1 MEASMTGRKF
11 SQLGTLTALTA
22 LLASAPLMAGKNNTL
37 VFSME
42 AEIPALDPQKSNAA
56 PSFTVG
62 NALFECLV
70 RIVDGKVTPG
80 AAKSWDIAKDGKTL
94 TFHLRDAKWSDG
106 KPVTAQDF
114 EYGIKRLLDPKTA
127 AEYAFAAYYITGA
140 EAYNLGKN
148 PSADSVGVKAL
159 DTKTLTVQLNNA
171 TPYFL
176 GYLGS
181 YCFAPV
187 RKDIIEKYGATYATA
202 ADKAVYNGP
211 FVLKEWKNEQRKLM
225 VKNPDYWNPSA
236 IKLNGVEILQISDTA
251 TALSMFENGELDF
264 VEVPSNLYK
273 QYEQKGLAKPFYNGA
288 DDWMKV
294 NVAPNAAKP
303 WLANPDFRKAVAWAI
318 DRESYCAI
326 STKGLYTPNLRF
338 VLPIVQGVNKKYG
351 EEYPIEFYSPKGDA
365 AKAKDFLKKA
375 MADLKIDS
383 PSKISIEYLI
393 QDNDECRLMAETLQQ
408 QIEKNLGITVKIKL
422 VPRKQRAQLEQQHQY
437 DMVYSG
443 WMPDYDDPMSYMEIW
458 LGDSSQNNSG
468 YASPGFDKLI
478 KAALVEKDAK
488 KRMGMIAQAEKTILN
503 DSPLIPLQLR
513 RKAILTSPSLKNLST
528 PLIGAQYDFVYA
540 SLKP

>member
-1 MEASMTGRKF
+1 MMGRKV
-11 SQLGTLTALTA
+11 SQLGILTALATLLTA
-22 LLASAPLMAGKNNTL
+22 TPLLAGKNNTL

-62 NALFECLV
+62 NALFEGLV
-70 RIVDGKVTPG
+70 RNVDGKVTPG
-80 AAKSWDIAKDGKTL
+80 AANKWEISPDGKTL
-94 TFHLRDAKWSDG
+94 TFHLRDSKWSDG

-114 EYGIKRLLDPKTA
+114 ENGIKRLLDPKTA

-148 PSADSVGVKAL
+148 PSADSVGVKAV
-159 DTKTLTVQLNNA
+159 DAKTLTVKLNNA

-176 GYLGS
+176 GYLAF
-181 YCFAPV
+181 YCFAPA
-187 RKDIIEKYGATYATA
+187 RKDIIEKYGATYATS

-211 FVLKEWKNEQRKLM
+211 FILKEWKNEQRKLM
-225 VKNPDYWNPSA
+225 VKNPQYWNTSA
-236 IKLNGVEILQISDTA
+236 IKLNAVEILQISDTA
-251 TALSMFENGELDF
+251 TALSMYENGDLDF

-294 NVAPNAAKP
+294 NVAPNPAKP
-303 WLANPDFRKAVAWAI
+303 WLANANFRKAVSWAI
-318 DRESYCAI
+318 DRDSYCAI
-326 STKGLYTPNLRF
+326 STKGLYTPNSRF
-338 VLPIVQGVNKKYG
+338 VLPIVQGVSKKYG
-351 EEYPIEFYSPKGDA
+351 EEYPLQFYTPKGDA

-375 MADLKIDS
+375 MTELKIDA
-383 PSKISIEYLI
+383 PSRITIEYLI

-422 VPRKQRAQLEQQHQY
+422 VPRKQRGQMEQQHEY

-468 YASPGFDKLI
+468 YASPEYDKLI

-488 KRMGMIAQAEKTILN
+488 KRMGMIAQAEKIILN
-503 DSPLIPLQLR
+503 DAPLIPLQLR

>member
-1 MEASMTGRKF
+1 MIGRMVSNF
-11 SQLGTLTALTA
+11 GVLTALTA
-22 LLASAPLMAGKNNTL
+22 MLAASPLMAGKNNTL

-42 AEIPALDPQKSNAA
+42 AEIPALDPQKANAA

-62 NALFECLV
+62 NGLFECLV
-70 RIVDGKVTPG
+70 RTVDGKVTPG
-80 AAKSWDIAKDGKTL
+80 AAKSWDVSKDGKTL

-106 KPVTAQDF
+106 KAVTAQDF
-114 EYGIKRLLDPKTA
+114 EYAIKRLLDPKTA
-127 AEYAFAAYYITGA
+127 AEYAFAAYYISGA
-140 EAYNLGKN
+140 EQYNLGKN
-148 PSADSVGVKAL
+148 ASADSVGVKAV
-159 DTKTLTVQLNNA
+159 DAKTLTVKLNNP

-176 GYLGS
+176 GYLGA
-181 YCFAPV
+181 YCFAPA
-187 RKDIIEKYGATYATA
+187 RKDIVEKFGNSYATA

-211 FVLKEWKNEQRKLM
+211 FILKEWKNEQRKFLA
-225 VKNPDYWNPSA
+225 KNPAYWNASA

-273 QYEQKGLAKPFYNGA
+273 PYEQKGLAKPFYNGA

-294 NVAPNAAKP
+294 NVKPNPEKP
-303 WLANPDFRKAVAWAI
+303 WLANANFRKAVAWSI
-318 DRESYCAI
+318 DRDAYCNI
-326 STKGLYTPNLRF
+326 STKGLYTANTRF
-338 VLPIVQGVNKKYG
+338 VLPIVQGVSKKYG
-351 EEYPIEFYSPKGDA
+351 QEYPMPFYTPKGDA

-375 MADLKIDS
+375 MTELKIDA
-383 PSKISIEYLI
+383 PSKITIEYLI

-422 VPRKQRAQLEQQHQY
+422 VPRKQRGQMEQDHQY

-468 YASPGFDKLI
+468 YASPAYDKLI
-478 KAALVEKDAK
+478 KAAQVEKDAK
-488 KRMGMIAQAEKTILN
+488 KRMDMIAQAEKIILN
-503 DSPLIPLQLR
+503 DAPLIPLQLR
-513 RKAILTSPSLKNLST
+513 RKAILSSPSLKGLST

-540 SLKP
+540 SVK

>member
-1 MEASMTGRKF
+1 MAGRKMWHY
-11 SQLGTLTALTA
+11 GVLTALTA

-42 AEIPALDPQKSNAA
+42 AEIPALDQHKSNAA

-70 RIVDGKVTPG
+70 RVVDGKVAPG
-80 AAKSWDIAKDGKTL
+80 AAKSWDISKDGKTL
-94 TFHLRDAKWSDG
+94 TFHLRDSKWSDG

-140 EAYNLGKN
+140 EAYNLGK
-148 PSADSVGVKAL
+148 SATADGVGVKAT
-159 DTKTLTVQLNNA
+159 DAKTLTVKLNNA

-176 GYLGS
+176 GYLGF

-187 RKDIIEKYGATYATA
+187 RKDIIEKYGSTYATS

-211 FVLKEWKNEQRKLM
+211 FVLKEWKNEQRKFM
-225 VKNPDYWNPSA
+225 AKNPDYWNASA
-236 IKLNGVEILQISDTA
+236 IKLSGVEILQISDTS
-251 TALSMFENGELDF
+251 TALSMFENGDLDF

-294 NVAPNAAKP
+294 NVTPNPAKP
-303 WLANPDFRKAVAWAI
+303 WLANANFRKAVGWAI
-318 DRESYCAI
+318 DREAYCAI
-326 STKGLYTPNLRF
+326 STKGLYTPNTRY
-338 VLPIVQGVNKKYG
+338 VLPIVQGVSKKYG
-351 EEYPIEFYSPKGDA
+351 EEYPLPFYTPKGDLN
-365 AKAKDFLKKA
+365 KAKDFLKKA
-375 MADLKIDS
+375 MTELKIDA
-383 PSKISIEYLI
+383 PSKITIEYLI

-408 QIEKNLGITVKIKL
+408 QIEKNLGINVKIKL
-422 VPRKQRAQLEQQHQY
+422 VPRKQRAQMEQQHQY
-437 DMVYSG
+437 DLVYSG

-468 YASPGFDKLI
+468 YASPEYDKLV

-488 KRMGMIAQAEKTILN
+488 KRMGMIAQAEKTILE
-503 DSPLIPLQLR
+503 DAPLIPLQLR
-513 RKAILTSPSLKNLST
+513 RKAILSAPALKDLKT

-540 SLKP
+540 SLK

>member
-1 MEASMTGRKF
+1 MTGRKIWNF
-11 SQLGTLTALTA
+11 GMLTALTA
-22 LLASAPLMAGKNNTL
+22 LLAASPLMAGKNNTL

-42 AEIPALDPQKSNAA
+42 AEIPALDPQKSNAV

-62 NALFECLV
+62 NALFDCLV

-80 AAKSWDIAKDGKTL
+80 VAKSWDVSKDGKTL
-94 TFHLRDAKWSDG
+94 TFHLRDSKWSDG

-114 EYGIKRLLDPKTA
+114 ETGIKRLLDPKTA
-127 AEYAFAAYYITGA
+127 AEYAFAAYYISGA

-148 PSADSVGVKAL
+148 ADPGSVGVKAV
-159 DTKTLTVQLNNA
+159 DAKTLTVKLNNP

-176 GYLGS
+176 GYLGF

-187 RKDIIEKYGATYATA
+187 RKDILEKYGATYATA

-211 FVLKEWKNEQRKLM
+211 FILKEWKNEQRKYM
-225 VKNPDYWNPSA
+225 AKNPGYWNAGA
-236 IKLNGVEILQISDTA
+236 IKLSGVEILQISDTA
-251 TALSMFENGELDF
+251 TALSMFENGDLDF

-294 NVAPNAAKP
+294 NVKPNPEKP
-303 WLANPDFRKAVAWAI
+303 WLANANFRKAVAWAI
-318 DRESYCAI
+318 ERDAYCAI
-326 STKGLYTPNLRF
+326 STKGLYTPNLRY
-338 VLPIVQGVNKKYG
+338 VLPIVQGVTKKYG
-351 EEYPIEFYSPKGDA
+351 DEFPIQFYSPKGDA

-375 MADLKIDS
+375 MGELKIDS

-422 VPRKQRAQLEQQHQY
+422 VPRKQRAQMEQQHQY

-468 YASPGFDKLI
+468 YASPAFDKLI
-478 KAALVEKDAK
+478 KGAQVEKDAK
-488 KRMGMIAQAEKTILN
+488 KRMGMIAQAEKIILN
-503 DSPLIPLQLR
+503 DAPMIPLQLR
-513 RKAILTSPSLKNLST
+513 RKAVLTSPSLKGLST

-540 SLKP
+540 SLK

>member
-1 MEASMTGRKF
+1 MAGRKVWH
-11 SQLGTLTALTA
+11 LGVLTTLAA
-22 LLASAPLMAGKNNTL
+22 LLAATPLTAGKNNTL

-42 AEIPALDPQKSNAA
+42 AEVPALDPQKSNSA

-70 RIVDGKVTPG
+70 RVVDGKVAPG
-80 AAKSWDIAKDGKTL
+80 AAKSWDISKDGKTL
-94 TFHLRDAKWSDG
+94 TFHLRDSKWSDG

-114 EYGIKRLLDPKTA
+114 ETGIKRLLDPKTA

-148 PSADSVGVKAL
+148 PSADSVGVKAT
-159 DTKTLTVQLNNA
+159 DAKTLTVKLNNA

-176 GYLGS
+176 GYLGF

-187 RKDIIEKYGATYATA
+187 RKDILEKYGSTYATA

-211 FVLKEWKNEQRKLM
+211 FVLKEWKNEQRKFM
-225 VKNPDYWNPSA
+225 AKNPDYWNASA
-236 IKLNGVEILQISDTA
+236 IKLSGVEILQISDTS
-251 TALSMFENGELDF
+251 TALSMFENGDLDF

-294 NVAPNAAKP
+294 NVTPNPAKP
-303 WLANPDFRKAVAWAI
+303 WLANANFRKAVAWAI
-318 DRESYCAI
+318 DRDAYCAI
-326 STKGLYTPNLRF
+326 STKGLYTPNTRY
-338 VLPIVQGVNKKYG
+338 VLPIVQGVSKKYG
-351 EEYPIEFYSPKGDA
+351 EEYPLQFYTPKGDA

-375 MADLKIDS
+375 MGELKIDA
-383 PSKISIEYLI
+383 PSKIAIEYLI

-422 VPRKQRAQLEQQHQY
+422 VPRKQRAQMEQQHQY
-437 DMVYSG
+437 DLVYSG

-468 YASPGFDKLI
+468 YASPEYDKLI

-488 KRMGMIAQAEKTILN
+488 KRMGMIAQAEKVILN
-503 DSPLIPLQLR
+503 DAPLIPLQLR
-513 RKAILTSPSLKNLST
+513 RKAILTAPALKDLKT

-540 SLKP
+540 SLK